1 LIDESTSFG
10 RLASQIP
17 DSGSFIWC
25 SRAHW
30 ASKGDL
36 NAARRALAEAM
47 KLKPEVDSL
56 LQWRAHTP
64 WATKPRYMV
73 LAEPTLYVGLRRAGF
88 PDE

>member
-10 RLASQIP
+10 TLAPQIP

-36 NAARRALAEAM
+36 NAARSALAEAM
-47 KLKPEVDSL
+47 KLNPEVSSP
-56 LQWRAHTP
+56 LQWHAHRR
-64 WATKPRYMV
+64 WATNPWYVV
-73 LAEPTLYVGLRRAGF
+73 LAEPTLYAGLRRAGF